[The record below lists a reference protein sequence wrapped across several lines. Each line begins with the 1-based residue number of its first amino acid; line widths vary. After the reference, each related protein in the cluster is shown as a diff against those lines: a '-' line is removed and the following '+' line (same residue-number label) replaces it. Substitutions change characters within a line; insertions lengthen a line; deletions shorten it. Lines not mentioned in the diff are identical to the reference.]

1 MEIVEQF
8 GPYRIVRRIAIGGM
22 AEIYLAKTAGL
33 AGFERHLVLKVIHTK
48 FATDPEFIDMLVRE
62 AKLVVRLSH
71 VNIAQVFDLG
81 KEEDRYYIA
90 MEYVEGLDLYQ
101 FLKRLRSKKQP
112 MPLEVAAY
120 IVSEVAAALHYAHE
134 RKDEDGV
141 PLGIIHRDISPQNVL
156 LSHEGDVKVI
166 DFGIAKA
173 RAHAQ
178 TTGVGI
184 IKGKFSYMS
193 PEQARGDRLDHR
205 SDIFAVGVLLY
216 ELLTNKMLYDS
227 DSARDI
233 LRLAKHGRF
242 LPPSTHREDIPHDLE
257 RIVLKA
263 LARDTDTRY
272 QNGNEVREALTDWL
286 VKHSPGFGRHKLE
299 RFVRTT
305 CQVDE
310 AHAVSLL
317 DKADYDPEKS
327 VIFDAEKQ
335 GDTDR
340 ESRPLT
346 RQISTG
352 KKRVSGRKPPPI
364 PRPPKPVGVAWK
376 QDAPSS
382 FTRQVKSPT
391 ATREDTPI
399 SETVVV
405 DDDRTVDLYSA
416 PTAIVHLP
424 SVPTFD
430 VYTGPLDLADS
441 GVTHDRHVPDSGAVE
456 AAEVYAQ
463 VRQAVADKR
472 RSVEVADDAQT
483 PFEQPAASD
492 GITETDPHRTA
503 WRVGPGVKGR
513 PRDKNASIPPNVIR
527 VPNTAPEPDL
537 VKLAAPDPDPMM
549 LAHPDT
555 EPTPLPAEVKQRSK
569 ATTAHKRPQLRTLLP
584 LILLVLAAIAVG
596 SVVLFYVFNP
606 DPPALEPGTIFV
618 RTEPVSGAEIFLDGN
633 PTGGVTP
640 ARISGLEGNSFHEIG
655 VRHPDYESEGS
666 FTVRVKPGGE
676 TEVTIQM
683 QAEP

>member
-1 MEIVEQF
+1 MEIVDQF

-71 VNIAQVFDLG
+71 VNVAQVFDLG

-112 MPLEVAAY
+112 MPLAVAAY

-134 RKDEDGV
+134 RKDENGV

-156 LSHEGDVKVI
+156 LSYEGDVKVI

-193 PEQARGDRLDHR
+193 PEQARGEKLDHR

-242 LPPSTHREDIPHDLE
+242 LPPSTHRDDIPHDLE

-263 LARDTDTRY
+263 LARETDTRY

-305 CQVDE
+305 CQIDE
-310 AHAVSLL
+310 AHAVTLL
-317 DKADYDPEKS
+317 DKEDYDPKKS
-327 VIFDAEKQ
+327 VIFDAKKKAAN
-335 GDTDR
+335 DR
-340 ESRPLT
+340 SARPLT

-352 KKRVSGRKPPPI
+352 KKRVSSRKPPPI
-364 PRPPKPVGVAWK
+364 PRPPKPVGVARK
-376 QDAPSS
+376 KPEPGL
-382 FTRQVKSPT
+382 FTRQVKSST
-391 ATREDTPI
+391 ETREDTPI

-424 SVPTFD
+424 SVPTYD
-430 VYTGPLDLADS
+430 VYTGPLDITDP
-441 GVTHDRHVPDSGAVE
+441 GIEDRNVPDSGAVE

-472 RSVEVADDAQT
+472 RSVEAAADDAET
-483 PFEQPAASD
+483 PFEQPVATED
-492 GITETDPHRTA
+492 ITETNPNKAA
-503 WRVGPGVKGR
+503 WRVGHGVSGR
-513 PRDKNASIPPNVIR
+513 PREKNASIPPNVIR
-527 VPNTAPEPDL
+527 VPVAP
-537 VKLAAPDPDPMM
+537 PDPDPML
-549 LAHPDT
+549 LAEPDT
-555 EPTPLPAEVKQRSK
+555 EPTPLPAELRERSK
-569 ATTAHKRPQLRTLLP
+569 KTTANKRSQVRTFLP
-584 LILLVLAAIAVG
+584 LVLLVLAAIGVG
-596 SVVLFYVFNP
+596 TLVLFYVFNP
-606 DPPALEPGTIFV
+606 NPPAVEPGTIFV
-618 RTEPVSGAEIFLDGN
+618 RSEPVSGAEIFLDGTA
-633 PTGGVTP
+633 TGGVTP

-655 VRHPDYESEGS
+655 VRHPDYESES
-666 FTVRVKPGGE
+666 TTTVRVKPGGE
-676 TEVTIQM
+676 TEVTIELYP
-683 QAEP
+683 EP